1 MPEDRYVNVVTDVGC
16 RDVGLPATYPRDGRR
31 RILIPCRCQP
41 IGLRAREDGL
51 PGVAARS
58 AVERTARSSPT
69 SGDASSGA
77 ERCARSRTG
86 SGNRFANNASV
97 SDQRH
102 PGGLSS
108 QEAARRL
115 HQLGPVE
122 DRSSRSVA
130 SIVAGN
136 VFTLFNLIIGVFFV
150 IMLALGLFADAL
162 FGFIA
167 VINSYIGIRQEL
179 KAKETLESLALL
191 VAPKAKVVRDGELV
205 ELRAEEIVPGDWIR
219 VEPGDQLVAD
229 GEVTESRGLTVD
241 ESVLTGEAD
250 GVRKR
255 VGQPALSGAFCINGS
270 GYYEVT
276 AVREDSYAEKVAG
289 EARTFRHPPSPLQDE
304 VNLVLKASTWL
315 MIPLAVVLIFALQ
328 ARSTPLHEAAQT
340 ATAGLITL
348 IPEGLVL
355 LMSVTLAV
363 AAVRLAR
370 LDTLVQQMSAT
381 EALAAVDTICVDK
394 TGTLTSGELELV
406 SVDVS
411 DPSEASAAQQ
421 ALARFAA
428 SSGERN
434 RTLEAI
440 AENYPATGERVR
452 AEVPFSSEWK
462 WSGLSFGRGET
473 YVLGA
478 PDVLMARGSLALPV
492 PLQRSLEANTKAG
505 RRVVAF
511 GRASGGLPD
520 NPYSDP
526 PPAVT
531 PLALIVLEE
540 TLRPD
545 ARETIRYMREHEMDL
560 KLISGDAP
568 QTVTAVASAVGIP
581 AGAGVVTGDD
591 LPEDHASL
599 ARIAEEN
606 TIFCRIRPEQ
616 KKALVSALAEQGRF
630 VAMIG
635 DGVNDV
641 PALKRA
647 RMAVAM
653 GSGSQITKGIADIV
667 LLKDQFSRLPRAIS
681 EGRRIARNIHRL
693 GRLYVT
699 KTIYAAALIVLVAIP
714 GWAFP
719 FLPRQL
725 TVAAFLTIGIPS
737 FVLALAPSDGPLYR
751 GRLLRALA
759 AFAVP
764 AGLAIAA
771 ASLASFFL
779 VDTVFGGSLEAGRTA
794 ATTTL
799 VVLGLCFILLL
810 ERGPGREHI
819 AIQSYMLALV
829 AALGA
834 LYALILAVA
843 AGARL
848 LRPDPDGRRPALPG
862 PALGGRGPGAGKRRL
877 ADPHDRTAGGSPA
890 VRRGPDRA
898 GDGVAFR
905 AADPNPRLGT
915 IVTPSGTSVHVARRT
930 KIVAT
935 VGPASSSPEVLR
947 ELFAA
952 GVDVFRLNFAH
963 GTPEEQAENVRRIR
977 AVSEEVG
984 REVGIMGDLPGPK
997 LRLGDL
1003 EGDVAVLHSGS
1014 NVVLKGETNGTP
1026 GNAELLTVQW
1036 DGFAKAVHE
1045 GDPVF
1050 LADGRVRLRVVS
1062 VEGGAVTCEIEAG
1075 GAVSSHQ
1082 GVNLPGADHDLPETG
1097 ASDQPWIDFACE
1109 NGIDL
1114 LAVSFV
1120 RRPSDLEKVEARLRG
1135 ARRRHPP
1142 DRQDREAAGRRARR
1156 GDHRGGRQRD
1166 HDRARRPRRRAA
1178 DRGGPRRAEAADR
1191 PRRAEPRSRRSP
1203 RPRCWRRWCGPRA
1216 RRGPR

>member
-1 MPEDRYVNVVTDVGC
+1 MSY
-16 RDVGLPATYPRDGRR
+16 
-31 RILIPCRCQP
+31 
-41 IGLRAREDGL
+41 
-51 PGVAARS
+51 
-58 AVERTARSSPT
+58 
-69 SGDASSGA
+69 
-77 ERCARSRTG
+77 
-86 SGNRFANNASV
+86 
-97 SDQRH
+97 QRH

-108 QEAARRL
+108 QEAAKRL
-115 HQLGPVE
+115 GQLGPVE
-122 DRSSRSVA
+122 DRTSRSIA

-136 VFTLFNLIIGVFFV
+136 VFTFFNLIIGVFFV
-150 IMLALGLFADAL
+150 VMLALGLFADAL

-167 VINSYIGIRQEL
+167 VINSYIGIRQEI

-191 VAPKAKVVRDGELV
+191 VAPKAKAVRDGELV

-219 VEPGDQLVAD
+219 IEPGDQLVAD
-229 GEVTESRGLTVD
+229 GEVTESRGLTLD
-241 ESVLTGEAD
+241 ESMLTGEAD

-255 VGQPALSGAFCINGS
+255 VGQRALSGSFCITGS
-270 GYYEVT
+270 GYYTVD

-315 MIPLAVVLIFALQ
+315 MIPLAVILIFALQ

-394 TGTLTSGELELV
+394 TGTLTTGELELV
-406 SVDVS
+406 SVDVT
-411 DPSEASAAQQ
+411 DPKEASGAQR

-434 RTLEAI
+434 RTLEAV
-440 AENYPATGERVR
+440 AENYPASGERVR

-462 WSGLSFGRGET
+462 WSGLTFGRGET

-478 PDVLMARGSLALPV
+478 PDVLISRGSLSLPV

-531 PLALIVLEE
+531 PIALIVLEE

-545 ARETIRYMREHEMDL
+545 ARETIRYMRDREIDL
-560 KLISGDAP
+560 KLISGDAQ

-581 AGAGVVTGDD
+581 AGAGVVTGDE
-591 LPEDHASL
+591 LPDDRTSL
-599 ARIAEEN
+599 ARVAEEN

-616 KKALVSALAEQGRF
+616 KKALVSALAESGRF

-641 PALKRA
+641 PALKQA

-667 LLKDQFSRLPRAIS
+667 LLKDQFSRLPRAVA

-699 KTIYAAALIVLVAIP
+699 KTIYAAALILVVAVP

-725 TVAAFLTIGIPS
+725 TVAAFITIGVPS

-751 GRLLRALA
+751 GRLLR
-759 AFAVP
+759 VP
-764 AGLAIAA
+764 RRLRGPRRAGLRRGVAGELLPRRHGLRR
-771 ASLASFFL
+771 LARGWA
-779 VDTVFGGSLEAGRTA
+779 DGGDHNLGRNRP
-794 ATTTL
+794 L
-799 VVLGLCFILLL
+799 PHL
-810 ERGPGREHI
+810 
-819 AIQSYMLALV
+819 
-829 AALGA
+829 
-834 LYALILAVA
+834 A
-843 AGARL
+843 AGARAGTRAHRHPEL
-848 LRPDPDGRRPALPG
+848 HVGAGCGTRRPLRPDPHGPAGPGLLRPHADGRRPALPG
-862 PALGGRGPGAGKRRL
+862 AALGRGGAGPRERRLAHPGDRATRGPAPASGRGADRAGHRAALRSPCSHPGPASPALGPIVMPSSGQ
-877 ADPHDRTAGGSPA
+877 
-890 VRRGPDRA
+890 
-898 GDGVAFR
+898 
-905 AADPNPRLGT
+905 GT
-915 IVTPSGTSVHVARRT
+915 ARRT

-935 VGPASSSPEVLR
+935 VGPASSPPEVLR
-947 ELFAA
+947 DLFAA
-952 GVDVFRLNFAH
+952 GVDVFRLNFAPRH
-963 GTPEEQAENVRRIR
+963 A
-977 AVSEEVG
+977 G
-984 REVGIMGDLPGPK
+984 R
-997 LRLGDL
+997 
-1003 EGDVAVLHSGS
+1003 
-1014 NVVLKGETNGTP
+1014 
-1026 GNAELLTVQW
+1026 
-1036 DGFAKAVHE
+1036 
-1045 GDPVF
+1045 
-1050 LADGRVRLRVVS
+1050 
-1062 VEGGAVTCEIEAG
+1062 AG
-1075 GAVSSHQ
+1075 GERA
-1082 GVNLPGADHDLPETG
+1082 PDPR
-1097 ASDQPWIDFACE
+1097 DQ
-1109 NGIDL
+1109 
-1114 LAVSFV
+1114 
-1120 RRPSDLEKVEARLRG
+1120 
-1135 ARRRHPP
+1135 
-1142 DRQDREAAGRRARR
+1142 
-1156 GDHRGGRQRD
+1156 RGGR
-1166 HDRARRPRRRAA
+1166 P
-1178 DRGGPRRAEAADR
+1178 
-1191 PRRAEPRSRRSP
+1191 
-1203 RPRCWRRWCGPRA
+1203 
-1216 RRGPR
+1216 